1 MEKTQEQ
8 PRVSVVVP
16 VYNQERYL
24 DKCLS
29 SICRQAYKS
38 LEVIV
43 VNDGSSDNSLS
54 IAKSWADKDDRVV
67 LIDKK
72 NEGVSLARRD
82 GMMAATGAF
91 LAFVDSDD
99 WLPSDAI
106 ETMMGIAL
114 DQNLDLVIGSI
125 DKRVGI
131 FSKRH
136 VDRVYTFP
144 YNQVVTQP
152 ELFDKYFL
160 GFFRN
165 NIFSG
170 SMCARVY
177 RKSVIDQAMSE
188 TNLFDKDVNMMGE
201 DQFFNLKLFPYL
213 QSMYRTGKTVYN
225 YRYSGVTTRFN
236 SHFPQLFISTDKRL
250 EMLDKY
256 DYTQGYPSLYA
267 EYVACLYRFGRQL
280 IAYHQADKDGVMA
293 FFEQEMNTR
302 KVVPR
307 LLEYHKQAGTQRKDI
322 QLMQDRDFEGM
333 YQHSLNALKANR
345 RSLKFRLRRRILKLM
360 GKW

>member
-1 MEKTQEQ
+1 MEKTQGR
-8 PRVSVVVP
+8 PKVSVVVP
-16 VYNQERYL
+16 VFNQECYL
-24 DKCLS
+24 DKCMS
-29 SICRQAYKS
+29 SICGQTYKS

-54 IAKSWADKDDRVV
+54 IAKLWADKDDRVV
-67 LIDKK
+67 LIDKN

-82 GMMAATGAF
+82 GMMAATGEF
-91 LAFVDSDD
+91 LACVDSDD
-99 WLPSDAI
+99 WLPCDAL
-106 ETMMGIAL
+106 ETMMGLAL
-114 DQNLDLVIGSI
+114 DKNLDLVIGSI
-125 DKRVGI
+125 DKRMGVI
-131 FSKRH
+131 RKRH
-136 VDRVYTFP
+136 IDKAYTFP
-144 YNQVVTQP
+144 YDQVVAQP
-152 ELFDKYFL
+152 ELFDKYYL

-165 NIFSG
+165 NIFSV

-177 RKSVIDQAMSE
+177 RKSVIDQAMQE
-188 TNLFDKDVNMMGE
+188 TGLFDAEVNMMGE

-250 EMLDKY
+250 AMLDKFGY
-256 DYTQGYPSLYA
+256 SQGYPSLYA

-280 IAYHQADKDGVMA
+280 IAYHQADKEGVMA

-307 LLEYHKQAGTQRKDI
+307 LLEYHKQAGTQRKDV

-333 YQHSLNALKANR
+333 YQYSLNALKANR
-345 RSLKFRLRRRILKLM
+345 RSLKFRLRRGILKLM